1 MPTVCLRAVDYAR
14 WVEEKPADVAPDD
27 APAWCLKNLSPS
39 TGDGTLSLYLIPAD
53 QADRVAPVVAAAIV
67 AGGNELEHAEYLL
80 FDATVLDNVGLT
92 AAPVMGQTPVADVN
106 RLHAEVPISARSAA
120 ALAGAM
126 YGRAVPTLELK
137 PNVKKHLL
145 AALREGR
152 LDVSRITS
160 GKVKK
165 ELGIGA

>member
-1 MPTVCLRAVDYAR
+1 MGVARPGGRGAV
-14 WVEEKPADVAPDD
+14 PSF
-27 APAWCLKNLSPS
+27 APAWWWPLRVAAWPVFS
-39 TGDGTLSLYLIPAD
+39 SLPP
-53 QADRVAPVVAAAIV
+53 RGAPVVAAAIV